1 MQEPCCWR
9 RITMHARV
17 RSTSVRFGNR
27 KVMRPLSK
35 KYQSYSLIDSF
46 SWPCKRI
53 HRLHTKELL
62 IAEVAGKRLRILV
75 KSSSVS
81 ALVKSP
87 PLLVFV
93 ISILFPSPLPRIVV
107 ATTTPLSLSLALTL
121 VSSLSRSL
129 LLACIQITSI
139 ALLLATDGRLCPINQ
154 LQTTK

>member
-1 MQEPCCWR
+1 MQEPWCWR

-35 KYQSYSLIDSF
+35 KYQSHSLIDSF

-62 IAEVAGKRLRILV
+62 IAEVGGNRLRILV
-75 KSSSVS
+75 KISSVS
-81 ALVKSP
+81 APVKSP

-93 ISILFPSPLPRIVV
+93 ISILFPNPLPRIVV
-107 ATTTPLSLSLALTL
+107 ATTTSLSLSLALAL
-121 VSSLSRSL
+121 VSSLARSL
-129 LLACIQITSI
+129 ILVCIQSTSI
-139 ALLLATDGRLCPINQ
+139 ACLLTTDG
-154 LQTTK
+154 